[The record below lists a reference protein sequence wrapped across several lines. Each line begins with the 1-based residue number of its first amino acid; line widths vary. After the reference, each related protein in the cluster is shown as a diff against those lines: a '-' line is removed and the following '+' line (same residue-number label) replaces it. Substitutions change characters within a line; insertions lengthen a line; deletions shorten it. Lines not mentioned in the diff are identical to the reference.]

1 MKDKLSIKKIPLK
14 GLLEILTDLYE
25 EGVNFIDFSSGLG
38 TEDKDVLKI
47 DIQPEYMASEEEL
60 ENEELDDEDDDDDS
74 KGEDYKETIRNLSGK
89 SSDITVTNC
98 PKMI

>member
-1 MKDKLSIKKIPLK
+1 
-14 GLLEILTDLYE
+14 
-25 EGVNFIDFSSGLG
+25 
-38 TEDKDVLKI
+38 
-47 DIQPEYMASEEEL
+47 MASEEEL

-74 KGEDYKETIRNLSGK
+74 KGEDYKEISETFQGK